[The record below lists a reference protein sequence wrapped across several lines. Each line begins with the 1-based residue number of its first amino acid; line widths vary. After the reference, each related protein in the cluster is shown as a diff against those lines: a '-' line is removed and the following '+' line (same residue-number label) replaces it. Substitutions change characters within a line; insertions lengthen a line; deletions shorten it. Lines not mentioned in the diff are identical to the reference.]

1 MNTHFNLLLDTR
13 RKRKDNTF
21 PIIFRLIHLGKS
33 TSIAT
38 GYYVEKR
45 YWDTAK
51 KEVKNS
57 YPDTFSVAR
66 LNTVLLKER
75 ARANDILNK
84 LADQRKL
91 RFLSLKELRDK
102 ITTKAVYDSFFDFGE
117 QLVEELKALDRVGT
131 AKSYQVTLSVLKG
144 FTNGVDLKFN
154 EVNLDLLER
163 FHKYHMDKK
172 GNSLNGLSCYMRN
185 IRALFNRGIKAG
197 IIEHEAYPFIHY
209 QIKTEPTAKRALD
222 ITGIRK
228 IVNLELSKSDPL
240 YNYRNY
246 FLISYMLYGIPFI
259 DLAFLKLRDI
269 QDGRLKYKRKK
280 TAKQYNIKL
289 TDQVVELLSNYTE
302 GKGPDDFIFPF
313 IHRKSLDHQYKDL
326 HRARRLYNLGLREI
340 AKKCQI
346 QQQLT
351 AYVARHS
358 FATQAMLQ
366 DVPLQAISEM
376 LGHTSLTTTQIYLKS
391 LPSNILDDY
400 NEKIVMI

>member
-1 MNTHFNLLLDTR
+1 MNTRLNLLLDTR

-38 GYYVEKR
+38 GYSLEKQ
-45 YWDTAK
+45 YWDPVK
-51 KEVKNS
+51 QEVRNS
-57 YPDTFSVAR
+57 YKETTSVAR
-66 LNTVLLKER
+66 LNTVLLKEK

-91 RFLSLKELRDK
+91 RFLSLKELRNK
-102 ITTKAVYDSFFDFGE
+102 LTTKSVYDSFFDFGD
-117 QLVEELKALDRVGT
+117 QLVKDLKASDRVGT
-131 AKSYQVTLSVLKG
+131 AKAYQVTLSVLKG

-154 EVNLDLLER
+154 EVNLDFLER
-163 FHKYHMDKK
+163 FHKYHMSKK
-172 GNSLNGLSCYMRN
+172 GNSLNGLSSYMRN
-185 IRALFNRGIKAG
+185 IRALFNRGIKSG
-197 IIEHEAYPFIHY
+197 IIEQEAYPFIHY

-222 ITGIRK
+222 IGAIRK
-228 IVNLELSKSDPL
+228 IVNLKLEKTDPL
-240 YNYRNY
+240 FNYRNY
-246 FLISYMLYGIPFI
+246 FLISYMLYGMPFI
-259 DLAFLKLRDI
+259 DLAFLKLKNI
-269 QDGRLKYKRKK
+269 QDGRIKYRRKK
-280 TAKQYNIKL
+280 TAKLYNIKL
-289 TDQVVELLSNYTE
+289 TEQVIQLLSHYTTNKE
-302 GKGPDDFIFPF
+302 PDDFIFPF
-313 IHRKSLDHQYKDL
+313 IHRKTLDHQYKDL

-351 AYVARHS
+351 SYVARHS

-376 LGHTSLTTTQIYLKS
+376 LGHSSLTTTQIYLKS
-391 LPSNILDDY
+391 LPSNVLDGY

>member
-1 MNTHFNLLLDTR
+1 MNTRYNLTLDTR

-38 GYYVEKR
+38 GYSVEKC
-45 YWDTAK
+45 YWDSNK
-51 KEVKNS
+51 QEVRSS
-57 YPDTFSVAR
+57 YPDTISVSR
-66 LNTVLLKER
+66 LNNVLLKEK

-91 RFLSLKELRDK
+91 RHLSLKELRNK
-102 ITTKAVYDSFFDFGE
+102 ITTKAVYDSFFDFGY
-117 QLVEELKALDRVGT
+117 QVVEELKAADRIGS
-131 AKSYQVTLSVLKG
+131 AKSYYCTLGILKKFNKG
-144 FTNGVDLKFN
+144 ANLKFN
-154 EVNLDLLER
+154 EVNLDFLER
-163 FHKYHMDKK
+163 FHKFHMSKE
-172 GNSLNGLSCYMRN
+172 GNSLNGLANYMRN

-197 IIEHEAYPFIHY
+197 IIEQEAYPFIHY

-222 ITGIRK
+222 ISAIRK
-228 IVNLELSKSDPL
+228 IVNLKLKKSDPL

-246 FLISYMLYGIPFI
+246 FLISYMLYGMPFV
-259 DLAFLKLRDI
+259 DLAFLKLKDI
-269 QDGRLKYKRKK
+269 QDGRVKYRRKK

-289 TDQVVELLSNYTE
+289 TDQVSELLSHYTKDKE
-302 GKGPDDFIFPF
+302 PDDFIFPF

-326 HRARRLYNLGLREI
+326 HRARRLFNLGLREI

-351 AYVARHS
+351 TYVARHS

-376 LGHTSLTTTQIYLKS
+376 LGHTSLNTTQIYLKS
-391 LPSNILDDY
+391 LPSTVLDDY
-400 NEKIVMI
+400 NERIVMI